1 MDRDELERLKLQ
13 AEIDELRVKADTAR
27 AAAES
32 ERKRRVRNSLVAW
45 VGVLTAAATLGGA
58 ALGVYIQG
66 SNFLLERKRTKEVQ
80 LTERMVELVGKLGGD
95 NPYARETSALLL
107 ASYEGDAI
115 PILLW
120 NLERVQ
126 EPAATIEALR
136 LVKGKKSV
144 GEAALLGVLLRA
156 AEDSF
161 AREEGKNAW
170 TEESARALANYAAC
184 IGELSTAQPRPA
196 LELLDRWQRR
206 LDDQTLAVPLV
217 RRGILKAAVERARSK
232 LAGAA
237 ARAT

>member
-126 EPAATIEALR
+126 EPD
-136 LVKGKKSV
+136 
-144 GEAALLGVLLRA
+144 ALL
-156 AEDSF
+156 
-161 AREEGKNAW
+161 
-170 TEESARALANYAAC
+170 ALD
-184 IGELSTAQPRPA
+184 EAQPRPA
-196 LELLDRWQRR
+196 LALLDRWQRR
-206 LDDQTLAVPLV
+206 LDD
-217 RRGILKAAVERARSK
+217 
-232 LAGAA
+232 
-237 ARAT
+237 